1 MSHDRNTDG
10 SDGLSPA
17 TRPGYPSTMWR
28 AGVAGVLFLAV
39 ISAVVYA
46 NRDSGDV
53 TTRTAASKPSTTT
66 TLPASTT
73 STTAATTTS
82 SAPPTTSTTVDTSV
96 PLSSVNWASLS
107 YPVDCGG
114 QTVGTAAAYP
124 TPEPGRELA
133 VVFVTCV
140 AGAGAPPSAVLIYDG
155 AESPTS
161 AHLSQTLLRYQDYW
175 APEEG
180 GTVANERQLAVNVY
194 GYSSG
199 DIPRCCPDLNP
210 QLTWEWVDGEYV
222 ATIPQPEH
230 LRLPD
235 R

>member
-1 MSHDRNTDG
+1 MSHDRNTAG
-10 SDGLSPA
+10 PEVQLPS
-17 TRPGYPSTMWR
+17 TRPGRRSTIWR
-28 AGVAGVLFLAV
+28 AGIAGVLFLAV
-39 ISAVVYA
+39 TSAVVYA
-46 NRDSGDV
+46 NRDSEEV
-53 TTRTAASKPSTTT
+53 TTRAATSPPS
-66 TLPASTT
+66 T
-73 STTAATTTS
+73 STTLR
-82 SAPPTTSTTVDTSV
+82 PGPTSTTVGTTTSTVPSPTSTTVEDRV

-140 AGAGAPPSAVLIYDG
+140 AGAGNPPSAVLIYDR

-161 AHLSQTLLRYQDYW
+161 ANLAQTLLRYEDYW
-175 APEEG
+175 TPEEG
-180 GTVANERQLAVNVY
+180 GTVASERQLAVSVY
-194 GYSSG
+194 GYSSA
-199 DIPRCCPDLNP
+199 DVPRCCPDLNP
-210 QLTWEWVDGEYV
+210 QLTWEWVDGAYV
-222 ATIPQPEH
+222 ATSPQPEH